1 MRQEGEQQ
9 GPSVPPPL
17 ESPAAQGQ
25 PSEPDLSRPAPE
37 LRERPASPEEEEVA
51 AALAALSNLAHIQ
64 SPSAAAPEAQLP
76 SAAAAVSAN
85 GVDPRA
91 SPAESAAVRKLAAGV
106 TAEAER
112 LRKGGK
118 PQQQRP
124 QLSGPHLVAS
134 KLAAA
139 ATAASAAAAAA
150 AAPLASGV
158 SSLASAGGATVASQL
173 QSAASAGT
181 STAVATFATVSAGA
195 HGSDL

>member
-1 MRQEGEQQ
+1 M
-9 GPSVPPPL
+9 PPPL

-150 AAPLASGV
+150 AAAAAPLANGV